1 MTGQTRIGKNYSNL
15 RLMLNTDKDIIMKN
29 IGMLLLMSLSLTLRA
44 QEKEPEIQS
53 VASEFKRIEIIQMKP
68 GTDMLDGLNRFVGE
82 KGIKNA
88 VILAGIGSVTGYH
101 YHVVSSGDLPPAQEY
116 PKASVAMDLVSVQG
130 YILNGRVHAHIALSD
145 ENSVVGGH
153 LEKGTKALTFFIIT
167 VGILPDD
174 LNIQNYDKYK
184 F

>member
-1 MTGQTRIGKNYSNL
+1 
-15 RLMLNTDKDIIMKN
+15 MKK
-29 IGMLLLMSLSLTLRA
+29 IVLLLLLSLSLTIRA

-53 VASEFKRIEIIQMKP
+53 VTSGFERIEIIQMKP
-68 GTDMLDGLNRFVGE
+68 GSDMLDGLNKFVGE

-88 VILAGIGSVTGYH
+88 VILAGIGSVMDYH
-101 YHVVSSGDLPPAQEY
+101 YHVVSSRDLPPAQEY

-130 YILNGRVHAHIALSD
+130 YILNSRVHAHIALSD

-167 VGILPDD
+167 LGILPDN
-174 LNIQNYDKYK
+174 LNIQNYDRYK
-184 F
+184 